1 MTVEKKSRQ
10 KPVLEKVLPR
20 AGRTFKTGIYDQQY
34 FKRSWHFHPEA
45 ELLLIT
51 DGYGIRLVG
60 DSAEEFGKDDLVL
73 VGGYLPHAWIS
84 DPIFYEPGAG
94 QHCKSIF
101 IQFCLRDFGD
111 QFVQSP
117 EMGQVRKLMKLAERG
132 ISIQG
137 PQRTNVIRMVRAMPG
152 KEGVDRLTSLLTI
165 LGLINECQL
174 KPLASAHYL
183 TERFFAKSTRIA
195 DVHEFIMENFKD
207 DISLGKAAGIACMNP
222 SAFARY
228 FKAETGLTFSSH
240 LNEMR
245 IDFSCKLLKG
255 TGLPVSQIAFQS
267 GYNSLPYF
275 NRKFMEL
282 TGLTPKEYRSK
293 EVNAHPATA
302 LPGE

>member
-1 MTVEKKSRQ
+1 MTEERNTRH
-10 KPVLEKVLPR
+10 KPILEKVQPQT
-20 AGRTFKTGIYDQQY
+20 GRTFKTGVYDQHY

-51 DGYGIRLVG
+51 DGYGTRLVG

-73 VGGYLPHAWIS
+73 VGAYLPHAWIS
-84 DPIFYEPGAG
+84 DPVFYEPGAG

-111 QFVQSP
+111 RFVQSP
-117 EMGQVRKLMKLAERG
+117 EMGKVRELMKLAERG

-137 PQRTNVIRMVRAMPG
+137 TQRTNVIRMVRDMPD
-152 KEGVDRLTSLLTI
+152 KEGLDRLTSLLTI
-165 LGLINECQL
+165 LGVINECQL
-174 KPLASAHYL
+174 KPLASARYL
-183 TERFFAKSTRIA
+183 TGRFFAKSTRIA
-195 DVHEFIMENFKD
+195 NVHEFIMENFKD

-228 FKAETGLTFSSH
+228 FKAETGSTFSFH

-255 TGLPVSQIAFQS
+255 TGLSVSQIAFES
-267 GYNSLPYF
+267 GFNSLPYF
-275 NRKFMEL
+275 NRKFREL
-282 TGLTPKEYRSK
+282 TGLTPKEYRNK
-293 EVNAHPATA
+293 E
-302 LPGE
+302 